1 MPPLVSRSV
10 SLRLQWRR
18 TIRSSSLLQPILLA
32 VLGLASATSARAQV
46 VEGHVREATSGR
58 LIPDAQV
65 SFLDDKGAVV
75 ADAFT
80 DIGGRFLVEVQ
91 ASGPLTIHIS
101 RDGYYG
107 VSEVVDVDQA
117 ATQGVGVRLTPI
129 QTSPDSIV
137 VYVGT
142 PSLPPL
148 DSLGFYDR
156 ARAGKGIFYT
166 YFDFLEMQDVFTVQQ
181 LLRLRATRWRYGG
194 RVSGA
199 TGRAR
204 PCTGPILIN
213 GSISNTLT
221 TRARREGIP
230 LSSVEAIEVYTRAE
244 VPPQFRDIW
253 PTGER
258 PSCGLVVLW
267 TRSWTPLPA

>member
-1 MPPLVSRSV
+1 M
-10 SLRLQWRR
+10 
-18 TIRSSSLLQPILLA
+18 QPILLA

-65 SFLDDKGAVV
+65 SWLDDKGAVV
-75 ADAFT
+75 ADAVT

-107 VSEVVDVDQA
+107 VSEVVDVDRA

-181 LLRLRATRWRYGG
+181 LLRLMTRWRYGG

-204 PCTGPILIN
+204 PCTGPILID

-230 LSSVEAIEVYTRAE
+230 LSSVEAIEVYTLAE

-253 PTGER
+253 LTAER
-258 PSCGLVVLW
+258 SSCGLVVLW